1 MFTKS
6 TELRLNSRFNA
17 MPALTAAGSQQA
29 ETKKGQDP
37 VDMEGPAEET
47 QLGHFHPGVEKMLA
61 PLHQLGQWALA
72 QAAAKGLGINPE
84 TLTQRQPPVRAAA
97 DVVGKEGPAHGTRAL
112 PPGRRSREGD
122 RFMMTMDSLSILTRG
137 LMALWLL
144 LLLYVGFFILFRYVQ
159 RHRWWVRYIPL
170 LILMVLE
177 YTLFQMVILALM
189 PSLRSTG
196 L

>member
-97 DVVGKEGPAHGTRAL
+97 DVVGKEGPVHGTRAL

-122 RFMMTMDSLSILTRG
+122 SRCPAPEAPICRERDSSLGSCCPNARMGFPSGSAGKESACNAGSLGSIPG
-137 LMALWLL
+137 LGRPPGEGKG
-144 LLLYVGFFILFRYVQ
+144 Y
-159 RHRWWVRYIPL
+159 PL
-170 LILMVLE
+170 
-177 YTLFQMVILALM
+177 
-189 PSLRSTG
+189 
-196 L
+196 